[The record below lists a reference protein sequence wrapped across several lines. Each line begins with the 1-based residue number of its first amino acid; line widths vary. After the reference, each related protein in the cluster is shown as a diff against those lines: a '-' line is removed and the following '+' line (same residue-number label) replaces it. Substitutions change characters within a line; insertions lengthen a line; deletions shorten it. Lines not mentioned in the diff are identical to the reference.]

1 MSEPFALTRFQTK
14 QALVTDPRASTGSRE
29 EDASKIHVSEAALDR
44 RLFLVCC
51 RGLVA
56 VKAAQAARSLWTRPL
71 FRLRA
76 Y

>member
-1 MSEPFALTRFQTK
+1 VAG
-14 QALVTDPRASTGSRE
+14 AASRE
-29 EDASKIHVSEAALDR
+29 QAPKQKEAELDR

-56 VKAAQAARSLWTRPL
+56 VKAAQSVRSLWTRPL
-71 FRLRA
+71 FRMRA

>member
-1 MSEPFALTRFQTK
+1 MSELERFQAK
-14 QALVTDPRASTGSRE
+14 EARALDLWVDTASRE
-29 EDASKIHVSEAALDR
+29 ENTSEQKSDELGNLDR

-56 VKAAQAARSLWTRPL
+56 VKAAQTARSLWTRPL